1 MYHATISDASALL
14 STGVV
19 RFDMKVVS
27 NPSDPDS
34 SWLFKI
40 ESTGAVSAVE
50 LPLTD
55 SVEGEAPV
63 LGQWQTYTF
72 TLQQLF
78 DAGLDI
84 SDINVLMVF
93 PAWGTGDGAVY
104 RIDNAEIAA
113 E

>member
-1 MYHATISDASALL
+1 MQ
-14 STGVV
+14 
-19 RFDMKVVS
+19 
-27 NPSDPDS
+27 
-34 SWLFKI
+34 
-40 ESTGAVSAVE
+40 ETGAATAVE